1 MVKRA
6 FDELSSEDQATLKD
20 FPRDFKSIP
29 LPKVENDSYG
39 KSAEDI
45 AANQAVE
52 TERVANLTAQITKCL
67 KEAVAKKEKVIF
79 TIALIAGD
87 VVILDALH
95 KAGVL
100 DKVKIIFIDTYTLF
114 PETTAFL
121 HEVEK
126 HYGFKAL
133 VYHAKDIATQKLFE
147 ETRKA
152 DFFDEETGKL
162 VDISGFDKL
171 CKEEPM
177 ARALGENET
186 DCWIN
191 GRRRDHGAERANL
204 HIWEGGKLNP
214 LAFWS
219 FEDCWLYLRNNK
231 VPYHPLHDAGY
242 SSLGDAHST
251 IPVDVKEWMAYGNE
265 RKGRFVGMNNGDGSK
280 KTECGIHNNL
290 PAKKKAKTADA
301 PAGGAAAA
309 VKA

>member
-1 MVKRA
+1 MPKRA
-6 FDELSSEDQATLKD
+6 FDELSAEDQATLKD
-20 FPRDFKSIP
+20 YSRDFSSIP
-29 LPKVENDSYG
+29 LPTVAGGSYG
-39 KSAEDI
+39 KSDDDI

-52 TERVANLTAQITKCL
+52 ATRIEELTAQITKCL
-67 KEAVAKKEKVIF
+67 QEAVAKKDKVII
-79 TIALIAGD
+79 TVALIAGD

-100 DKVKIIFIDTYTLF
+100 DKVKVIFVDTYTLF
-114 PETTAFL
+114 PETVAFL
-121 HEVEK
+121 HELEA

-133 VYHAKDIATQKLFE
+133 VYHAKDIPTQKVFE
-147 ETRKA
+147 ETRKDEFFA
-152 DFFDEETGKL
+152 DGKL
-162 VDISGFDKL
+162 LDVAGFDKL

-177 ARALGENET
+177 ARALAENET

-191 GRRRDHGAERANL
+191 GRRRDHGAERATL
-204 HIWEGGKLNP
+204 HIWEGKKINP

-219 FEDCWLYLRNNK
+219 FEDCWLYLRKNN

-265 RKGRFVGMNNGDGSK
+265 RKGRFVGLNNADGSK

-290 PAKKKAKTADA
+290 PDAKKAKTTA
-301 PAGGAAAA
+301 
-309 VKA
+309 

>member
-6 FDELSSEDQATLKD
+6 FDELSSADQATLKD
-20 FPRDFKSIP
+20 FPRDFKTIP

-52 TERVANLTAQITKCL
+52 TERVAALTAQITKCL
-67 KEAVAKKEKVIF
+67 QEAVAKKEKVIF

-114 PETTAFL
+114 PETISFL
-121 HEVEK
+121 HEVEA

-133 VYHAKDIATQKLFE
+133 VYHAKDIATQKIFE

-177 ARALGENET
+177 GRALTENAT

-191 GRRRDHGAERANL
+191 GRRRDHGAERSNL

-290 PAKKKAKTADA
+290 PVAKKAKTAGA
-301 PAGGAAAA
+301 AAGGAAT

>member
-1 MVKRA
+1 MEA
-6 FDELSSEDQATLKD
+6 
-20 FPRDFKSIP
+20 
-29 LPKVENDSYG
+29 NSYG
-39 KSAEDI
+39 QKDTDI

-52 TERVANLTAQITKCL
+52 LERVNQLTAQITKCL
-67 KEAVAKKEKVIF
+67 TEAVEKNKRIVF

-95 KAGVL
+95 KAGLL
-100 DKVKIIFIDTYTLF
+100 DKVKIIFVDTYTLF
-114 PETTAFL
+114 PETVAFL
-121 HEVEK
+121 HEVEA

-133 VYHAKDIATQKLFE
+133 VYHAKDIATQAEFE
-147 ETRKA
+147 KTHKA

-162 VDISGFDKL
+162 VDIGGFDRL

-177 ARALGENET
+177 GRAMAENAS

-191 GRRRDHGAERANL
+191 GRRRDHGAERASL

-214 LAFWS
+214 LAFWT

-265 RKGRFVGMNNGDGSK
+265 RKGRFVGMNNNDGSK

-290 PAKKKAKTADA
+290 PPAAKKAKTEAA
-301 PAGGAAAA
+301 AAGGAAA